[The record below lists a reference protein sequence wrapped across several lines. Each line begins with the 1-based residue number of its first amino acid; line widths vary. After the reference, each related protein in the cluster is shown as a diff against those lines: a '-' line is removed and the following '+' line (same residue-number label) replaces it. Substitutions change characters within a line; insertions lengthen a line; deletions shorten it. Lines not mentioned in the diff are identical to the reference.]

1 MERRDKMEFE
11 YAIFDMDG
19 TLVDSMKQWRE
30 VGSIYLRRMGIEPTR
45 ELLKIVRT
53 KSYGEISQ
61 IFNERF
67 GLNLTGESLEN
78 EFFKIMKYSYHM
90 DVVEKRGIMEYLQY
104 LKEMNVH
111 MCVATGTCQ
120 ELTCYTLEKLG
131 LKDFFEFIITCP
143 EVGKDKR
150 SPLIFEK
157 ALERIGGDKSNTMIF
172 EDSLTAIKAA
182 TEAGFKVAG
191 VYDEVSAKD
200 KRQICK
206 LAKEYIYSWEEL
218 CSWESII

>member
-1 MERRDKMEFE
+1 MEFE

-30 VGSIYLRRMGIEPTR
+30 VGGIYLRRMGIEPTR

-90 DVVEKRGIMEYLQY
+90 VVGEKTGIRDYLQY

-120 ELTCYTLEKLG
+120 ELTCYILEKLG
-131 LKDFFEFIITCP
+131 MKDFFEFIITCP

-157 ALERIGGDKSNTMIF
+157 ALEKIGGDKENTVIF

-182 TEAGFKVAG
+182 TNVGFRTIG
-191 VYDEVSAKD
+191 IYDETSVKD
-200 KRQICK
+200 KREISK
-206 LAKEYIYSWEEL
+206 LAEQYIYNWASLW
-218 CSWESII
+218 CDESIC

>member
-1 MERRDKMEFE
+1 MEFE

-30 VGSIYLRRMGIEPTR
+30 VGKIYLKKIGIEPTR
-45 ELLKIVRT
+45 ELLKIIRT
-53 KSYGEISQ
+53 KSYEEVSQ
-61 IFNERF
+61 ILNERF

-78 EFFKIMKYSYHM
+78 EFFRIMKYSYHM
-90 DVVEKRGIMEYLQY
+90 EVVEKMGIMEYLQY

-120 ELTCYTLEKLG
+120 ELTCYILEKLG
-131 LKDFFEFIITCP
+131 LKEFFDFIITCP

-157 ALERIGGDKSNTMIF
+157 ALERIGGNKTNTIIF
-172 EDSLTAIKAA
+172 EDSLTAIKTA
-182 TEAGFKVAG
+182 TEVGFKVIG
-191 VYDEVSAKD
+191 IYDEVSAKD

-206 LAKEYIYSWEEL
+206 LTNQYIYSWEEL
-218 CSWESII
+218 WSCESIS